1 MESVE
6 VCVVG
11 GGITGLAAAW
21 RLGLAGREVIAL
33 EQFTL
38 DHARGSSHGATRIFR
53 FAYPDA
59 FYVRMAQASLP
70 LWRELEA
77 ASGEEILRITG
88 GLDVGDPAILDAVAS
103 ALIRCGAAAEREPDP
118 RTRFPWLAVD
128 GPAVYSP
135 DTGVLAAARAL
146 TAMGGRAREAGVD
159 VREGVAAL
167 SVHGSDEKV
176 TVRTETGVIRARRCI
191 VATGAWARELL
202 EPSGVRLPVHITREQ
217 VFYFRSTV
225 DVLPFIHHGAITRY
239 GVPAFAGAAGVKVAE
254 HTTGER
260 TSAQGRSF
268 EMDPEGAARVSAY
281 VAEALP
287 DLDPEPVALETC
299 LYTMTPDEDFVVD
312 VRGPLIIASPCSG
325 HGFKFAPLIGEA
337 LAQLATEA
345 RPPFPIER
353 FSLTR
358 FDP

>member
-1 MESVE
+1 
-6 VCVVG
+6 
-11 GGITGLAAAW
+11 
-21 RLGLAGREVIAL
+21 
-33 EQFTL
+33 
-38 DHARGSSHGATRIFR
+38 
-53 FAYPDA
+53 
-59 FYVRMAQASLP
+59 MAQASLP

-77 ASGEEILRITG
+77 ASGEEILRVTG
-88 GLDVGDPAILDAVAS
+88 GLDVGDPAILEGVAG
-103 ALIRCGAAAEREPDP
+103 ALIGCGAAAEREPDP
-118 RTRFPWLAVD
+118 RARFPWLTVD

-135 DTGVLAAARAL
+135 DTGVLAAGRAL
-146 TAMGGRAREAGVD
+146 SAMAGQARKAGVE
-159 VREGVAAL
+159 VRDGVAVL
-167 SVHGSDEKV
+167 SLQRGEEV

-191 VATGAWARELL
+191 VAAGAWARELL
-202 EPSGVRLPVHITREQ
+202 EPSGIRLPVHITREQ

-239 GVPAFAGAAGVKVAE
+239 AVSAFAGAAGVKVAE

-287 DLDPEPVALETC
+287 DLDPEPVAFETC
-299 LYTMTPDEDFVVD
+299 LYTMMPDEDFVVD

-337 LAQLATEA
+337 LAQLATDA